1 MTMCSSSTLM
11 LSASSDSGAT
21 WGSADRCRRIA
32 AASTTVA
39 VARVAATSAARA
51 DTTADQQVG
60 ARFTCFPLISH
71 KRQSTD
77 ACSQGVWHRHKD
89 APIWRS
95 GWDTPAGS
103 SRSPVSASE
112 QQRLGSRARYF
123 GPVRHARG
131 HVACVRCHNL
141 EFLHHCGVRPPST
154 ATSRRHAV
162 IGTDACV
169 RVVQCDD
176 QHGRRWHCAP

>member
-1 MTMCSSSTLM
+1 MRPGGVQIAVVGLRPRTRQSPSRESLPPARQEPIPLQTSRLEPVLHACRSYRTN
-11 LSASSDSGAT
+11 
-21 WGSADRCRRIA
+21 GSRR
-32 AASTTVA
+32 TP
-39 VARVAATSAARA
+39 VARKKAQAQRRA
-51 DTTADQQVG
+51 KLAFG
-60 ARFTCFPLISH
+60 C
-71 KRQSTD
+71 
-77 ACSQGVWHRHKD
+77 
-89 APIWRS
+89 
-95 GWDTPAGS
+95 DTPAGS